1 MDYALITGASGG
13 IGYALAEVF
22 AANGWGLLLSAS
34 RADRLEA
41 ARARLAERFDTPV
54 QLFVQ
59 DLAQSGSAQALY
71 GQVKA
76 AEFDIAA
83 LVNGAGF
90 GLLGPA
96 EALEIDREEAMLAVN
111 AAALTTLTKLC
122 LAEMKGRGR
131 GYILN
136 IASTGAFQP
145 GPYNAGYFASKAYVL
160 SYTRAV
166 RWEARG
172 SGVFVSALCPG
183 TTGTGFF
190 AREGIA
196 VPAGA
201 MSAGEV
207 ALAGYRGLM
216 KNREIVVPGGWNRL
230 LRLAP
235 SGIKMRVVG
244 RVKAGQIRERGDAQA
259 PSAK

>member
-22 AANGWGLLLSAS
+22 AAQGWGLLLSGS
-34 RADRLEA
+34 SEERLAE
-41 ARARLAERFDTPV
+41 ARARLAERFAGTPV
-54 QLFVQ
+54 QVFVQ
-59 DLAQSGSAQALY
+59 DLARPGAARELY
-71 GQVKA
+71 EQVKA
-76 AEFDIAA
+76 AGFDIAA

-96 EALEIDREEAMLAVN
+96 EALDIPREEAMLAVN
-111 AAALTTLTKLC
+111 VVSVTTLTKLC
-122 LAEMKGRGR
+122 LAEMKDRGR

-166 RWEARG
+166 RYEARG
-172 SGVFVSALCPG
+172 SGVHVSALCPG
-183 TTGTGFF
+183 TTDTGFF
-190 AREGIA
+190 AREGIG

-201 MSAGEV
+201 MAAGEV
-207 ALAGYRGLM
+207 ALAGYWGVM
-216 KNREIVVPGGWNRL
+216 KNREVIVPGTRNKL
-230 LRLAP
+230 LRLFPVPVKTA
-235 SGIKMRVVG
+235 VVG
-244 RVKAGQIRERGDAQA
+244 RVKEKQFIGKR
-259 PSAK
+259 

>member
-34 RADRLEA
+34 RAGRLEDA
-41 ARARLAERFDTPV
+41 QAKLAERFRTPV
-54 QLFVQ
+54 RLFPQ
-59 DLAQSGSAQALY
+59 ELSKPGAAQALY
-71 GQVKA
+71 DRVKGA
-76 AEFDIAA
+76 DFTVSA

-96 EALEIDREEAMLAVN
+96 ELLDTGREEAMLAVN
-111 AAALTTLTKLC
+111 TAALTTLTKLC
-122 LAEMKGRGR
+122 LREMLGRGW

-145 GPYNAGYFASKAYVL
+145 GPFNAGYFASKAYVL

-166 RWEARG
+166 RWEVRG
-172 SGVFVSALCPG
+172 SGVHISALCPG
-183 TTGTGFF
+183 TTDTGFF
-190 AREGIA
+190 AREGTA

-201 MSAGEV
+201 MAAGEV

-216 KNREIVVPGGWNRL
+216 RNREIIVPGVRNRL
-230 LRLAP
+230 LRLIP
-235 SGIKMRVVG
+235 TGLKMAAVG
-244 RVKAGQIRERGDAQA
+244 RVKRAQA
-259 PSAK
+259 RKKREDA